1 MPLKIENK
9 TYSITFAVA
18 NLMQTI
24 KLLELHKIEEVAF
37 GDSSW
42 NLSPKK
48 HKPKPN
54 KKILQNTI
62 FFSITSFGITQP
74 MTISHQQ
81 KYPNYGFTFKL
92 L

>member
-24 KLLELHKIEEVAF
+24 KLLELHKIQEVAF
-37 GDSSW
+37 GDSNW
-42 NLSPKK
+42 NLSPKE

-54 KKILQNTI
+54 TKIMPKNLAKHKK
-62 FFSITSFGITQP
+62 
-74 MTISHQQ
+74 
-81 KYPNYGFTFKL
+81 NYNNKFWNHTT
-92 L
+92 